1 MYELMAG
8 GAYFLSIFF
17 KAFQQRNVAFMHFVW
32 VFPTSYLLA
41 ITDLSVTG
49 LVVLKVLETQSFT
62 AMIPMAFAVG
72 TGGAC
77 GSSAA
82 MWLHHRYIHHE

>member
-17 KAFQQRNVAFMHFVW
+17 KAFQQRNVAFLHYIW

-41 ITDLSVTG
+41 ITDITVTG
-49 LVVLKVLETQSFT
+49 LIVIKVVETQSFL
-62 AMIPMAFAVG
+62 AMLPMALAVG

-77 GSSAA
+77 GSSLA
-82 MWLHHRYIHHE
+82 MWLHNRYVK

>member
-17 KAFQQRNVAFMHFVW
+17 KAFQQRNVAFMHYVW

-41 ITDLSVTG
+41 VTDISVTG
-49 LVVLKVLETQSFT
+49 LVVLKVVETQSFM
-62 AMIPMAFAVG
+62 AMLPMALAVG
-72 TGGAC
+72 TGGAL
-77 GSSAA
+77 GSTTA
-82 MWLHHRYIHHE
+82 MWLHNRYIK